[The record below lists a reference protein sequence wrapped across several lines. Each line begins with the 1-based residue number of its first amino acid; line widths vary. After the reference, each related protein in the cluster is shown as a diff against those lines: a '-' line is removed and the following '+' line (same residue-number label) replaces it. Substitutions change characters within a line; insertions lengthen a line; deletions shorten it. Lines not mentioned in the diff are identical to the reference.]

1 MLKPSHELDEQ
12 KASKLLNTVRLL
24 LPVASKED
32 ACYFEEH
39 GSFLCD
45 RAAFHVFMM
54 ASGADARPFTKM
66 NYDDFCPLSL
76 EASIGADVW
85 GVAAK
90 STSWFMFSPP
100 SYSPSESSDPL
111 EKSLLQFFSLQSR
124 LLVHCGNF
132 NLNHESMPWARH
144 AGFGQDLL
152 RRILNHK
159 ERQGQ
164 PHPQPLR

>member
-1 MLKPSHELDEQ
+1 MAATLQISANQVP
-12 KASKLLNTVRLL
+12 KL
-24 LPVASKED
+24 VASI
-32 ACYFEEH
+32 F
-39 GSFLCD
+39 G
-45 RAAFHVFMM
+45 
-54 ASGADARPFTKM
+54 
-66 NYDDFCPLSL
+66 L

-164 PHPQPLR
+164 PHPQPLRGLFRYFSF